1 MERLRGKARARQT
14 PRLERNVAGRARVYL
29 RIVHPT
35 RQSACHQLIGTRLKV
50 ATMQEAN
57 GSTASPHKRI
67 VLAESD
73 PMMLAALAEVLSAK
87 GYVVHPARDGLEALA
102 LIRTVTPDY
111 IILGIVLP
119 KFDGGEVC
127 VAVRQDARLRHTPI
141 IAFSD
146 LSPQEYIFF
155 PQVSAD
161 AYVAKC
167 RLPIAV
173 ENLLTALRHFEK
185 SKPGKAS
192 GQLLGFEHFRPR
204 QLVHDLLQ
212 ERRHLRAILRVFA
225 PEALELDCAGR
236 IVWANP
242 GACEILGKKE
252 VELVG
257 ELFAALGPPPDQQA
271 TQTLLVG
278 FVHPE
283 EPPQRVITLTLDGR
297 PVTTRLTRIMEDH
310 TCTGLLLLVAHAG
323 TPEGGNELKPAPK
336 ATLRRS

>member
-1 MERLRGKARARQT
+1 MERLRGKTRARQG
-14 PRLERNVAGRARVYL
+14 PRLKHVVAGQQGGRL
-29 RIVHPT
+29 RILHPT
-35 RQSACHQLIGTRLKV
+35 CRSASHQFIDARLKV
-50 ATMQEAN
+50 TTMQEAN
-57 GSTASPHKRI
+57 GSTASPRKRI

-73 PMMLAALAEVLSAK
+73 PMMLAALTEVLSAK
-87 GYVVHPARDGLEALA
+87 GYVVHPARDGLEALT
-102 LIRTVTPDY
+102 LIRTVIPDY

-119 KFDGGEVC
+119 KVDGGEVC
-127 VAVRQDARLRHTPI
+127 VAVRQDARLRHTPV

-146 LSPQEYIFF
+146 LSPQEYTFF

-167 RLPIAV
+167 RLPIAA

-185 SKPGKAS
+185 SRPGKAS
-192 GQLLGFEHFRPR
+192 GQLLGFGHFRPR

-242 GACEILGKKE
+242 AACEILGKKE
-252 VELVG
+252 LELVG
-257 ELFAALGPPPDQQA
+257 ELFATLGLPPDQQA

-278 FVHPE
+278 LVHPE
-283 EPPQRVITLTLDGR
+283 EPPQRVITLTLNGR
-297 PVTTRLTRIMEDH
+297 SVTTRLTRIIEDH

-323 TPEGGNELKPAPK
+323 GPEG
-336 ATLRRS
+336 RQ

>member
-1 MERLRGKARARQT
+1 MERPRGKARARQG
-14 PRLERNVAGRARVYL
+14 PRLKDVVAGQEGARL
-29 RIVHPT
+29 RIVHST
-35 RQSACHQLIGTRLKV
+35 RRSACHQFNGAPLKV
-50 ATMQEAN
+50 TTMQEAN

-67 VLAESD
+67 VLAEND
-73 PMMLAALAEVLSAK
+73 PTMLAALTEVLSAR

-102 LIRTVTPDY
+102 LIRTVIPDY

-119 KFDGGEVC
+119 KLDGGEVC

-146 LSPQEYIFF
+146 LSPQEYTFF

-161 AYVAKC
+161 AYVAKS
-167 RLPIAV
+167 RLPIAA

-185 SKPGKAS
+185 SRPGKAS

-242 GACEILGKKE
+242 AACEILGKKE
-252 VELVG
+252 VELAG
-257 ELFAALGPPPDQQA
+257 QPFAALGPPPDQQA

-278 FVHPE
+278 LVEPE
-283 EPPQRVITLTLDGR
+283 EPPHRVITLTLNGR

-310 TCTGLLLLVAHAG
+310 TCTGLLLLLARAG
-323 TPEGGNELKPAPK
+323 GPEGGQ
-336 ATLRRS
+336 

>member
-1 MERLRGKARARQT
+1 MERPRGKARARQG
-14 PRLERNVAGRARVYL
+14 PRLKHVVTGQEGIRL

-35 RQSACHQLIGTRLKV
+35 SRNACHQFIGARLKV
-50 ATMQEAN
+50 TTMQEAN
-57 GSTASPHKRI
+57 GSTVSPQKRI

-73 PMMLAALAEVLSAK
+73 PMMLAALTEVLSAQ

-119 KFDGGEVC
+119 KLDGGKVC

-146 LSPQEYIFF
+146 LSPQEYTFF

-167 RLPIAV
+167 RLPIAA
-173 ENLLTALRHFEK
+173 ENLLSTLRHFEK
-185 SKPGKAS
+185 SRPGKAS
-192 GQLLGFEHFRPR
+192 GQLLGFDHFRPR
-204 QLVHDLLQ
+204 QLVRDLLQ

-242 GACEILGKKE
+242 AACEILGKKE

-257 ELFAALGPPPDQQA
+257 EPFAALGPSPDQQT

-283 EPPQRVITLTLDGR
+283 EPPQRVITLTLNGR

-323 TPEGGNELKPAPK
+323 APEG
-336 ATLRRS
+336 RQ